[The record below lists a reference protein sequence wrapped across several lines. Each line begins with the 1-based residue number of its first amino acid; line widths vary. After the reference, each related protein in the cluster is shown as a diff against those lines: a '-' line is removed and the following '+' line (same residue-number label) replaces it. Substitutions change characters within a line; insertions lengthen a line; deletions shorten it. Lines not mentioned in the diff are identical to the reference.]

1 MRRYAFPFS
10 VILLFFI
17 MLSFPQ
23 EVFDGASEG
32 LLLWFQIV
40 LPTLLPFII
49 ISNILIQTNSISMLS
64 RIFGPAFQKIFRIST
79 DGSFVV
85 LAGFLC
91 GYPMGAK
98 VTSDLILAAICFLFA
113 TTQAPCLS

>member
-49 ISNILIQTNSISMLS
+49 ISNIIRTLKICKNVRYFMKLS
-64 RIFGPAFQKIFRIST
+64 VESYRILEIYCIF
-79 DGSFVV
+79 
-85 LAGFLC
+85 
-91 GYPMGAK
+91 
-98 VTSDLILAAICFLFA
+98 AAVMTFNKR
-113 TTQAPCLS
+113 